1 MILQLFDAPSSTY
14 TYIVANEA
22 SRDAA
27 IIDPVLA
34 HAQRDLAEL
43 ARHGLNLRWILDTH
57 VHADHET
64 GANALKIT
72 LGAATAVGAACG
84 SVGHD
89 RALNEGD
96 VLPLGARAIRII
108 ATPGHTPGSLAYQW
122 DRNIFTGD
130 SLLIEGCG
138 RTDFQ
143 NGSSDQLYDS
153 VTRKLFVL
161 PDDTIVWPGH
171 DYRFRGSSTIGHEKR
186 HNPRF
191 AGKDRA
197 AFGDLMASLK
207 LAPPKL
213 IDYVVP
219 ANRHGGALQSGE
231 TVPAMVMA
239 NELATAFDATCDA
252 LVDLR
257 DEAEFVV
264 DAIPAAV
271 RVDATDMAQL
281 ASIAKKH
288 RTLFLI
294 CRSGK
299 RSLLAADALR
309 KCGHKNVV
317 NVTGGILALQ
327 HMSSAALEAQSHD

>member
-14 TYIVANEA
+14 TYIVADEV

-34 HAQRDLAEL
+34 HAHRDLAEL

-64 GANALKIT
+64 GANALKTT
-72 LGAATAVGAACG
+72 LGASTAVGAACG

-96 VLPLGARAIRII
+96 VLPLGMREIRAI
-108 ATPGHTPGSLAYQW
+108 ATPGHTPGSLTYQW
-122 DRNIFTGD
+122 ENNIFTGD

-153 VTRKLFVL
+153 VTRKLFSL

-171 DYRFRGSSTIGHEKR
+171 DYRFRGSSTIGHEMR

-191 AGKDRA
+191 VGKDRA
-197 AFGDLMASLK
+197 AFGDLMATLN

-213 IDYVVP
+213 IDHAVP

-231 TVPAMVMA
+231 TVPAMLMA
-239 NELATAFDATCDA
+239 DELEMAFDATCDA

-257 DEAEFVV
+257 DETDFVI

-271 RVDATDMAQL
+271 RVDETDLAQL
-281 ASIAKKH
+281 AGIAKNH
-288 RTLFLI
+288 RTLYLI

-299 RSLLAADALR
+299 RSLLATDALR
-309 KCGHKNVV
+309 KRGHKNVV
-317 NVTGGILALQ
+317 NVTGGMLALR
-327 HMSSAALEAQSHD
+327 HIPNAALEIQSHD